1 MNRLKGVRARE
12 GNLGE
17 GCPPRTSE
25 MEYTSG
31 MRKVIV
37 SEFISLDG
45 VVEAPGGEKSLGE
58 RAGWTMPYAS
68 EEFMK
73 FKQGELFDGEAL
85 LLGRITYEGFAA
97 AWPTMKDD
105 AGFADRMNG
114 LPKYVV
120 SSTLKKASW
129 SNSTILSRDHEAAIS
144 KLKEGPGK
152 DILVFGSA
160 QLARWLGSRALVD
173 EWRLLVYPILV
184 GAGKRLFAES
194 AAALPLTLLETRSLD
209 KGVVLLRYGKKA

>member
-1 MNRLKGVRARE
+1 MSRI
-12 GNLGE
+12 
-17 GCPPRTSE
+17 
-25 MEYTSG
+25 
-31 MRKVIV
+31 IV

-73 FKQGELFDGEAL
+73 FKLDELFAGDAL

-97 AWPTMKDD
+97 AWPGMKDD
-105 AGFADRMNG
+105 AGFADRMNS

-120 SSTLKKASW
+120 STTLKEATWKNA
-129 SNSTILSRDHEAAIS
+129 TILSRDHEEAIS
-144 KLKEGPGK
+144 RLKEGQGK

-160 QLARWLGSRALVD
+160 RLARWLGAHGLVD

-194 AAALPLTLLETRSLD
+194 AAALPLSLLESRSLD
-209 KGVVLLRYGKKA
+209 KGVVLMRYGKKA

>member
-152 DILVFGSA
+152 DILGFSARRSSPGGWAPALLSTNGGSSCT
-160 QLARWLGSRALVD
+160 RYS
-173 EWRLLVYPILV
+173 
-184 GAGKRLFAES
+184 S
-194 AAALPLTLLETRSLD
+194 APANASSRSL
-209 KGVVLLRYGKKA
+209 RPRFR

>member
-1 MNRLKGVRARE
+1 
-12 GNLGE
+12 
-17 GCPPRTSE
+17 
-25 MEYTSG
+25 
-31 MRKVIV
+31 MRKIVV

-73 FKQGELFDGEAL
+73 FKLDELFAGEAL

-97 AWPTMKDD
+97 AWPGMKDD
-105 AGFADRMNG
+105 SGFADRMNG

-120 SSTLKKASW
+120 STTLKTASW
-129 SNSTILSRDHEAAIS
+129 NNSSILSRDHEAEIL
-144 KLKEGPGK
+144 KLKEGPGG

-160 QLARWLGSRALVD
+160 QLARWLGARGLVD

-194 AAALPLTLLETRSLD
+194 AAALPLSLLESRNLD
-209 KGVVLLRYGKKA
+209 KGLVLLRYGKKA